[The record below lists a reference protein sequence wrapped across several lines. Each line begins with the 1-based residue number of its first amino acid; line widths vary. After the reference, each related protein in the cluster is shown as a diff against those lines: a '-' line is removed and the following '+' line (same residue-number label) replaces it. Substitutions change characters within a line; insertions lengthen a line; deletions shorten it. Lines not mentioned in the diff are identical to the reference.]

1 AATRFPRRY
10 ARARRP
16 TSRSSP
22 RPDDTSR
29 NEPIDL
35 GQQVILTTQSHQEN
49 EMSKKVAYVTGGM
62 GGIGTAVCRRLH
74 DTGYLVIAG
83 CGPSRDFNKW
93 LGEQKADGY
102 EFVASVGNVA
112 DWDST
117 KAAFDKVKA
126 EHGNPEIVV
135 NNAG

>member
-1 AATRFPRRY
+1 PPASATTGSIPTCRPIRRHGSTAPSACPAAGGRSGRHGSSASAATRFPRRY

-35 GQQVILTTQSHQEN
+35 GQQVIPTTQSHQEN

-62 GGIGTAVCRRLH
+62 GG
-74 DTGYLVIAG
+74 
-83 CGPSRDFNKW
+83 
-93 LGEQKADGY
+93 
-102 EFVASVGNVA
+102 
-112 DWDST
+112 
-117 KAAFDKVKA
+117 
-126 EHGNPEIVV
+126 
-135 NNAG
+135 